1 MVLELEAEDAVHPGH
16 VAGKSVL
23 APEPSTEET
32 VDLRVLGDLALAES
46 HVALLP
52 PSVAPWTKHAGSLV
66 RLQPLMRVHPFATEL
81 ARKLI
86 KKKKRLVFT

>member
-1 MVLELEAEDAVHPGH
+1 MVLELEAKDSVLPGH
-16 VAGKSVL
+16 VAGKSVF
-23 APEPSTEET
+23 APEPTTEEA

-52 PSVAPWTKHAGSLV
+52 PSVAPWTKHAGCLV
-66 RLQPLMRVHPFATEL
+66 RFQPLMTVHSLAAEL

-86 KKKKRLVFT
+86 KKKKRLAFT